1 MIIDLER
8 KRSRFIWRRRKPVPT
23 LEERPNKKH
32 DFSRTIWEFIFYGPD
47 FSSEQTNSS
56 TINST
61 TNENL
66 SAILDTMKELQRQNA
81 ILHNKVMEIQ
91 NEFTLE
97 RNRRS
102 RENIKLSQDKHHAC
116 TQFRGYSESIEG
128 SVPVETSAG
137 NKRKVWG
144 GLRKDKLSIG
154 IQPSGVLDINDI
166 VVSAERDVF
175 DDKERE
181 EKENDPELRELKK
194 LHSQMEPDEYEDGN
208 LTSSG
213 EKTEVDAGS
222 ETSAPS
228 DEERNSRL
236 LDDDNNIIVV

>member
-8 KRSRFIWRRRKPVPT
+8 KRPRFIRRRQKPVPT
-23 LEERPNKKH
+23 LEESPDKKH
-32 DFSRTIWEFIFYGPD
+32 DFSQTIWEFIFYGPD

-91 NEFTLE
+91 NDFTLE
-97 RNRRS
+97 RNHRS
-102 RENIKLSQDKHHAC
+102 RENTKLSQDKHQAC

-128 SVPVETSAG
+128 SVPVEGSTG

-144 GLRKDKLSIG
+144 GLRKDKRCTG
-154 IQPSGVLDINDI
+154 IQTSGVLDINDI
-166 VVSAERDVF
+166 VASAERDVF

-181 EKENDPELRELKK
+181 KKENDLELRELKR
-194 LHSQMEPDEYEDGN
+194 LHSQMKADQYEDGN

-213 EKTEVDAGS
+213 EKTVVDVGS

-228 DEERNSRL
+228 DEGRNSRL
-236 LDDDNNIIVV
+236 LDNIII

>member
-8 KRSRFIWRRRKPVPT
+8 KRSRFCCRRRKPVPT
-23 LEERPNKKH
+23 LEERPNKKK
-32 DFSRTIWEFIFYGPD
+32 DFFRKIWEFIFFEPD
-47 FSSEQTNSS
+47 YETNSN

-81 ILHNKVMEIQ
+81 ILHNKVRMEIQ
-91 NEFTLE
+91 NEFSLE

-102 RENIKLSQDKHHAC
+102 GESIKLSQDKHHAL
-116 TQFRGYSESIEG
+116 TQFR
-128 SVPVETSAG
+128 SVPVEGSTG
-137 NKRKVWG
+137 NKRNVLG
-144 GLRKDKLSIG
+144 RLRKDKRSTG
-154 IQPSGVLDINDI
+154 IQPSGVLDISDI

-181 EKENDPELRELKK
+181 KKENDPELRELKR
-194 LHSQMEPDEYEDGN
+194 LHSQMKADEYEDRN

-213 EKTEVDAGS
+213 EKTEVDVGS
-222 ETSAPS
+222 EIPAPS

-236 LDDDNNIIVV
+236 LDNIII

>member
-1 MIIDLER
+1 MIIDFER
-8 KRSRFIWRRRKPVPT
+8 KRSFIWRRRKPVPT
-23 LEERPNKKH
+23 LEECPNKKH

-47 FSSEQTNSS
+47 FSSEQINSS

-66 SAILDTMKELQRQNA
+66 RAILDTMKELQRQNA
-81 ILHNKVMEIQ
+81 LLHNKLRMEIQ

-102 RENIKLSQDKHHAC
+102 RESIKLSQDKHHAY
-116 TQFRGYSESIEG
+116 TKFRGDTESIEG
-128 SVPVETSAG
+128 SVPVEGSTG
-137 NKRKVWG
+137 NKRKVLG
-144 GLRKDKLSIG
+144 GLRKDKRCTG

-166 VVSAERDVF
+166 VASAERDVF

-181 EKENDPELRELKK
+181 KRENDPELRELKR
-194 LHSQMEPDEYEDGN
+194 LHSQMKADEYEDRN
-208 LTSSG
+208 ITSSG
-213 EKTEVDAGS
+213 EKTVVDVGS
-222 ETSAPS
+222 EIPAPS

-236 LDDDNNIIVV
+236 LDNIII

>member
-8 KRSRFIWRRRKPVPT
+8 KRSRFCWRRRKPVPT
-23 LEERPNKKH
+23 LEESPDKNH
-32 DFSRTIWEFIFYGPD
+32 DFSQTIWEFIFYGPD

-102 RENIKLSQDKHHAC
+102 RESIKLSQDKHHAC
-116 TQFRGYSESIEG
+116 TQFLGDSESIEG
-128 SVPVETSAG
+128 SVAVEGSAG
-137 NKRKVWG
+137 NKRKVLG
-144 GLRKDKLSIG
+144 GLRKDKRCTG

-166 VVSAERDVF
+166 VASAERDVF

-181 EKENDPELRELKK
+181 KREYDPELRELKK
-194 LHSQMEPDEYEDGN
+194 LHSQMEADEYEDRN
-208 LTSSG
+208 LTSCG
-213 EKTEVDAGS
+213 EKTVVDVGS
-222 ETSAPS
+222 ETSAPR
-228 DEERNSRL
+228 DEGRNSRL
-236 LDDDNNIIVV
+236 LDNIII

>member
-1 MIIDLER
+1 M
-8 KRSRFIWRRRKPVPT
+8 PT
-23 LEERPNKKH
+23 LLVERPNKKH

-66 SAILDTMKELQRQNA
+66 SAILETMKELQRQNA
-81 ILHNKVMEIQ
+81 ILHNKVRMEIQ

-102 RENIKLSQDKHHAC
+102 GESIKLSQDKHHAC
-116 TQFRGYSESIEG
+116 TQFRGDSESIEG
-128 SVPVETSAG
+128 SVPVEGSSG
-137 NKRKVWG
+137 NKRKVLG
-144 GLRKDKLSIG
+144 GLRKDKRSTG
-154 IQPSGVLDINDI
+154 IKTSGVLDINDI
-166 VVSAERDVF
+166 VASAERDVF

-181 EKENDPELRELKK
+181 KRENDPELRELKK
-194 LHSQMEPDEYEDGN
+194 LHSQMKADKYEDGN

-213 EKTEVDAGS
+213 EKTVVDVGS
-222 ETSAPS
+222 ETPAPR
-228 DEERNSRL
+228 DEGRNPRV
-236 LDDDNNIIVV
+236 LDNII